1 MGSYGVRGLGAGRG
15 AGLWVAGGRVLAER
29 RGVPA
34 SGGGSGSYGLA
45 MLSLLVIQGPD
56 AGRRFALP
64 KDLPQLLGRSSE
76 ALPMTD
82 NTVSRRHAELTPDGE
97 TWHVRDLQSQNGT
110 WVNGVQIRER
120 IRLEPGDQI
129 RIGATVLM
137 FGPDAVGDAPAVTI
151 TEEGEQQ
158 TEFEA
163 RMFAGDG
170 LDTGYSAEAAA
181 EHLRVIYQLTA
192 LTARLTNK
200 RELLEAV
207 MDLVFNEFR
216 PERGVIMIPGET
228 PDADMV
234 VGVVKYRTPPKS
246 EDDARIHVSRTIL
259 GAAMN
264 GEGVLSSNAMQDP
277 RFAMGDSVQ
286 RYEIRSAIC
295 SPIMFGEQ
303 QFGAIYI
310 DSSSVNHAFD
320 EEQLALLNAVGQH
333 TGLALANAD
342 EHLMRMNSERLAAIG
357 ETVAS
362 LSHSIK
368 NILQGLRGG
377 ADVVEIGLNKGDLAI
392 AKNGWGILRRNLD
405 RIVGLTMNM
414 LAFGRKLQLN
424 LELTRINTIAEE
436 CVQLCE
442 VSSQEKNIAVILD
455 ADPEMPPIAVDPSL
469 IHQALMNL
477 LMNAVEAVEKDTGAV
492 TIRVTFHE
500 AKPLMDPKR
509 PSAMSP
515 PHVEIRVIDN
525 GPGIP
530 QDKLA
535 WIFEPFNTTKGIR
548 GTGLGLA
555 VTKRIIYE
563 HRGRIRVES
572 KPGQGSV
579 FRVLLPADLDAQI
592 DPSATANDKP
602 QMRSMFPGG

>member
-1 MGSYGVRGLGAGRG
+1 V
-15 AGLWVAGGRVLAER
+15 
-29 RGVPA
+29 
-34 SGGGSGSYGLA
+34 
-45 MLSLLVIQGPD
+45 LSLLVIQGPD
-56 AGRRFALP
+56 VGRRFALP
-64 KDLPQLLGRSSE
+64 KNVPQLLGRSSE

-97 TWHVRDLQSQNGT
+97 TWHIRDLRSQNGT
-110 WVNGVQIRER
+110 WINGVQIRER

-129 RIGATVLM
+129 RVGATVLL
-137 FGPDAVGDAPAVTI
+137 FGPDTISVPPVQI
-151 TEEGEQQ
+151 TEDGEQE
-158 TEFEA
+158 TDVEA
-163 RMFAGDG
+163 RLRSGES
-170 LDTGYSAEAAA
+170 DTTPEAAA
-181 EHLRVIYQLTA
+181 EHLRVIYELTA
-192 LTARLTNK
+192 LTARLTNR

-207 MDLVFNEFR
+207 MELVFNEFG
-216 PERGVIMIPGET
+216 PERGVIMIPGEA

-234 VGVVKYRTPPKS
+234 AGVVKYRDTPKG
-246 EDDARIHVSRTIL
+246 EDARIHVSRTIL

-264 GEGVLSSNAMQDP
+264 GEGVLSSNAMTDP

-295 SPIMFGEQ
+295 SPITFGEQ
-303 QFGAIYI
+303 RFGAIYI
-310 DSSSVNHAFD
+310 DSSSVHHAFT
-320 EEQLALLNAVGQH
+320 EEQLALLNAIGQH

-392 AKNGWGILRRNLD
+392 AQNGWGILRRNLD

-424 LELTRINTIAEE
+424 LELTRINTVAEE
-436 CVQLCE
+436 CAQLAE
-442 VSSQEKNIAVILD
+442 VASQEKNIAVIVD
-455 ADPEMPPIAVDPSL
+455 ADPEMPPIAVDPGL

-477 LMNAVEAVEKDTGAV
+477 VMNAVEAVEKDTGAV

-500 AKPLMDPKR
+500 ARPLMDPKR
-509 PSAMSP
+509 PTATSP

-572 KPGQGSV
+572 KTGQGSV

>member
-1 MGSYGVRGLGAGRG
+1 
-15 AGLWVAGGRVLAER
+15 
-29 RGVPA
+29 
-34 SGGGSGSYGLA
+34 

-56 AGRRFALP
+56 AGRRFSLP
-64 KDLPQLLGRSSE
+64 KGLPQLLGRSSE

-82 NTVSRRHAELTPDGE
+82 TTVSRRHAELTPDAD
-97 TWHVRDLQSQNGT
+97 TWFIRDLKSQNGT
-110 WVNGVQIRER
+110 WINGVQIRER

-129 RIGATVLM
+129 RVGATVLL
-137 FGPDAVGDAPAVTI
+137 FGPDAIGDGPAVTI
-151 TEEGEQQ
+151 TDEGEQQ
-158 TEFEA
+158 TEVEA
-163 RMFAGDG
+163 RMHSS
-170 LDTGYSAEAAA
+170 DTGYNAEAAV

-192 LTARLTNK
+192 LTARLANK

-207 MDLVFNEFR
+207 MELVFEEFR

-234 VGVVKYRTPPKS
+234 PGVIKYRDPPKN
-246 EDDARIHVSRTIL
+246 EEDARIHVSRTIL

-286 RYEIRSAIC
+286 RYQIRSAIC

-303 QFGAIYI
+303 RFGAIYI
-310 DSSSVNHAFD
+310 DSSSVNYAFT

-342 EHLMRMNSERLAAIG
+342 EHLMRMNNERLAAIG

-392 AKNGWGILRRNLD
+392 ARNGWGILRRNLD

-424 LELTRINTIAEE
+424 LELSRINTIAEE
-436 CVQLCE
+436 CAQLAE
-442 VSSQEKNIAVILD
+442 VASQEKNIAVIVD
-455 ADPEMPPIAVDPSL
+455 ADPEMPPIAVDPGL

-477 LMNAVEAVEKDTGAV
+477 VMNAIEAVEKDTGAV

-509 PSAMSP
+509 PSATTP

-530 QDKLA
+530 PDKLA

>member
-1 MGSYGVRGLGAGRG
+1 MPRRGLYGACRSRIV
-15 AGLWVAGGRVLAER
+15 W
-29 RGVPA
+29 GV
-34 SGGGSGSYGLA
+34 
-45 MLSLLVIQGPD
+45 LSLVVIQGPD
-56 AGRRFALP
+56 AGKRFPLP
-64 KDLPQLLGRSSE
+64 KDLPQLIGRSSE
-76 ALPMTD
+76 ALPITD
-82 NTVSRRHAELTPDGE
+82 NTVSRRHAELTPDGDV
-97 TWHVRDLQSQNGT
+97 WFVRDLKSQNGT
-110 WVNGVQIRER
+110 WVNGVQIKER

-129 RIGATVLM
+129 RVGATVLA
-137 FGPDAVGDAPAVTI
+137 FGPDLPPEPQAVLLTAD
-151 TEEGEQQ
+151 GEQQ
-158 TEFEA
+158 TEVEA
-163 RMFAGDG
+163 RLFSTDVE
-170 LDTGYSAEAAA
+170 TTAEAAA

-192 LTARLTNK
+192 LTARLTNR

-207 MDLVFNEFR
+207 MDLVFDEFR

-228 PDADMV
+228 SDADMV
-234 VGVVKYRTPPKS
+234 PGVVKYRDPPRN

-259 GAAMN
+259 GAAIN
-264 GEGVLSSNAMQDP
+264 GEGVLSSNAMTDP

-295 SPIMFGEQ
+295 SPVIFGEQ
-303 QFGAIYI
+303 TFGAIYI
-310 DSSSVNHAFD
+310 DSSSVNHAFT

-342 EHLMRMNSERLAAIG
+342 EHLMRMNNERLAAIG

-436 CVQLCE
+436 CAQLVEGPC
-442 VSSQEKNIAVILD
+442 QEKNIAFIVD
-455 ADPEMPPIAVDPSL
+455 ADPEMPPIAVDPGL

-477 LMNAVEAVEKDTGAV
+477 VLNAVEAVEKDTGAV

-509 PSAMSP
+509 PSATTP

-530 QDKLA
+530 PDKLA

-572 KPGQGSV
+572 KPGQGTV

-602 QMRSMFPGG
+602 AMKSMFPGA

>member
-1 MGSYGVRGLGAGRG
+1 
-15 AGLWVAGGRVLAER
+15 
-29 RGVPA
+29 
-34 SGGGSGSYGLA
+34 

-56 AGRRFALP
+56 AGKRFALP
-64 KDLPQLLGRSSE
+64 KELPQLLGRSSE
-76 ALPMTD
+76 ALLMTD
-82 NTVSRRHAELTPDGE
+82 TTVSRRHAELTPDGDM
-97 TWHVRDLQSQNGT
+97 WFIRDLKSQNGT
-110 WVNGVQIRER
+110 WINGVQIRER

-129 RIGATVLM
+129 RVGATVLL
-137 FGPDAVGDAPAVTI
+137 FGPDAIGDGPAVTI
-151 TEEGEQQ
+151 TDEGEQQ
-158 TEFEA
+158 TEVEA
-163 RMFAGDG
+163 RMHSS
-170 LDTGYSAEAAA
+170 DTGSNAEAAA

-192 LTARLTNK
+192 LTARLANK

-207 MDLVFNEFR
+207 MNLVFEEFR

-234 VGVVKYRTPPKS
+234 PGVIKYRDPPKN
-246 EDDARIHVSRTIL
+246 EEDARIHVSRTIL

-286 RYEIRSAIC
+286 RYQIRSAIC
-295 SPIMFGEQ
+295 SPITFGEQ
-303 QFGAIYI
+303 RFGAIYI
-310 DSSSVNHAFD
+310 DSSSVNYAFT

-342 EHLMRMNSERLAAIG
+342 EHLMRMNNERLAAIG

-392 AKNGWGILRRNLD
+392 ARNGWGILRRNLD

-436 CVQLCE
+436 CVQLAE
-442 VSSQEKNIAVILD
+442 IASQEKNIAVIVD
-455 ADPEMPPIAVDPSL
+455 ADPEMPPIAVDPGL

-477 LMNAVEAVEKDTGAV
+477 VMNAIEAVEKDTGAV

-509 PSAMSP
+509 PSATTP

>member
-1 MGSYGVRGLGAGRG
+1 M
-15 AGLWVAGGRVLAER
+15 LA
-29 RGVPA
+29 
-34 SGGGSGSYGLA
+34 
-45 MLSLLVIQGPD
+45 LLVIQGPD
-56 AGRRFALP
+56 AGKRFALP
-64 KDLPQLLGRSSE
+64 KELPQLLGRSSE

-82 NTVSRRHAELTPDGE
+82 TTVSRRHAELTPDGE
-97 TWHVRDLQSQNGT
+97 MWFIRDLKSQNGT
-110 WVNGVQIRER
+110 WINGVQIRER

-129 RIGATVLM
+129 RVGATVLL
-137 FGPDAVGDAPAVTI
+137 FGPDAIGDGPAVTI

-158 TEFEA
+158 TEVEA
-163 RMFAGDG
+163 RMHSS
-170 LDTGYSAEAAA
+170 DTGYNAEAAA

-192 LTARLTNK
+192 LTARLANK

-207 MDLVFNEFR
+207 MNLVFEEFR

-234 VGVVKYRTPPKS
+234 PGVIKYRDPPKN
-246 EDDARIHVSRTIL
+246 EEDARIHVSRTIL

-286 RYEIRSAIC
+286 RYQIRSAIC

-303 QFGAIYI
+303 RFGAIYI
-310 DSSSVNHAFD
+310 DSSSVNYAFT

-342 EHLMRMNSERLAAIG
+342 EHLMRMNNERLAAIG

-392 AKNGWGILRRNLD
+392 SRNGWGILRRNLD

-436 CVQLCE
+436 CVQLAE
-442 VSSQEKNIAVILD
+442 IASQEKNIAVIVD
-455 ADPEMPPIAVDPSL
+455 ADPEMPPIAVDPGL

-477 LMNAVEAVEKDTGAV
+477 VMNAIEAVEKDTGAV

-509 PSAMSP
+509 PSATTP

-602 QMRSMFPGG
+602 QMRSMFPGA

>member
-1 MGSYGVRGLGAGRG
+1 
-15 AGLWVAGGRVLAER
+15 
-29 RGVPA
+29 
-34 SGGGSGSYGLA
+34 
-45 MLSLLVIQGPD
+45 MLTLLVIQGPD

-64 KDLPQLLGRSSE
+64 RELPQLIGRSSE
-76 ALPMTD
+76 ALPITD
-82 NTVSRRHAELTPDGE
+82 NTVSRRHAELTPDGDA
-97 TWHVRDLQSQNGT
+97 WFVRDLKSQNGT

-120 IRLEPGDQI
+120 IRLEPGDQV
-129 RIGATVLM
+129 RAGSTVFL
-137 FGPDAVGDAPAVTI
+137 FGPDAAPETPAVLLAD
-151 TEEGEQQ
+151 EGEIQ
-158 TEFEA
+158 TEVEA
-163 RMFAGDG
+163 RLIVGEG
-170 LDTGYSAEAAA
+170 ETSAEAAA

-200 RELLEAV
+200 RELLESV
-207 MDLVFNEFR
+207 MDLVFNEFL
-216 PERGVIMIPGET
+216 PERGVIMIPGEAA
-228 PDADMV
+228 DADMV
-234 VGVVKYRTPPKS
+234 AGVIKHRDPPRG
-246 EDDARIHVSRTIL
+246 EDEARIHVSRTIL
-259 GAAMN
+259 RAAMN
-264 GEGVLSSNAMQDP
+264 GEGVLSSNAMTDP

-295 SPIMFGEQ
+295 SPIIFGDQ
-303 QFGAIYI
+303 KFGAVYI
-310 DSSSVNHAFD
+310 DSSSVHHAFS

-342 EHLMRMNSERLAAIG
+342 EHLMRMNNERLAAIG

-377 ADVVEIGLNKGDLAI
+377 ADVVEIGLNKNDLAI

-414 LAFGRKLQLN
+414 LAFGRKLQIN
-424 LELTRINTIAEE
+424 LELTRVNTIAEE
-436 CVQLCE
+436 CAQLVE
-442 VSSQEKNIAVILD
+442 AQRLEKNIAVLVD
-455 ADPEMPPIAVDPSL
+455 ADPEMPPIAIDPGL

-477 LMNAVEAVEKDTGAV
+477 VLNAVEVVEKDTGAV
-492 TIRVTFHE
+492 TIRVAFHE
-500 AKPLMDPKR
+500 AKPLLDPKR
-509 PSAMSP
+509 PSATTP
-515 PHVEIRVIDN
+515 PHVEVRVIDN

-555 VTKRIIYE
+555 VTKRIVYE

-572 KPGQGSV
+572 RPGQGAV

-602 QMRSMFPGG
+602 AMKSMFPGA

>member
-1 MGSYGVRGLGAGRG
+1 
-15 AGLWVAGGRVLAER
+15 
-29 RGVPA
+29 
-34 SGGGSGSYGLA
+34 

-56 AGRRFALP
+56 AGKRFALP
-64 KDLPQLLGRSSE
+64 KELPQLLGRSSE

-82 NTVSRRHAELTPDGE
+82 TTVSRRHAELTPDGDM
-97 TWHVRDLQSQNGT
+97 WFIRDLKSQNGT
-110 WVNGVQIRER
+110 WINGVQIRER

-129 RIGATVLM
+129 RVGATVLL
-137 FGPDAVGDAPAVTI
+137 FGPDAIGDGPAVTI
-151 TEEGEQQ
+151 TDEGEQQ
-158 TEFEA
+158 TEVEA
-163 RMFAGDG
+163 RMHSS
-170 LDTGYSAEAAA
+170 DTGYNAEAAA

-192 LTARLTNK
+192 LTARLANK

-207 MDLVFNEFR
+207 MNLVFEEFR

-234 VGVVKYRTPPKS
+234 PGVIKYRDPPKN
-246 EDDARIHVSRTIL
+246 EEDARIHVSRTIL

-286 RYEIRSAIC
+286 RYQIRSAIC
-295 SPIMFGEQ
+295 SPITFGEQ
-303 QFGAIYI
+303 RFGAIYI
-310 DSSSVNHAFD
+310 DSSSVNYAFT

-342 EHLMRMNSERLAAIG
+342 EHLMRMNNERLAAIG

-392 AKNGWGILRRNLD
+392 SRNGWGILRRNLD

-424 LELTRINTIAEE
+424 LELTRINAIAEE
-436 CVQLCE
+436 CAQLAE
-442 VSSQEKNIAVILD
+442 VASQEKNIAVIVD
-455 ADPEMPPIAVDPSL
+455 ADPEMPPIAVDPGL

-477 LMNAVEAVEKDTGAV
+477 VMNAIEAVEKDTGAV

-509 PSAMSP
+509 PSATTP

-572 KPGQGSV
+572 KPNQGSV

>member
-1 MGSYGVRGLGAGRG
+1 
-15 AGLWVAGGRVLAER
+15 
-29 RGVPA
+29 
-34 SGGGSGSYGLA
+34 
-45 MLSLLVIQGPD
+45 
-56 AGRRFALP
+56 
-64 KDLPQLLGRSSE
+64 
-76 ALPMTD
+76 
-82 NTVSRRHAELTPDGE
+82 
-97 TWHVRDLQSQNGT
+97 
-110 WVNGVQIRER
+110 
-120 IRLEPGDQI
+120 
-129 RIGATVLM
+129 
-137 FGPDAVGDAPAVTI
+137 
-151 TEEGEQQ
+151 
-158 TEFEA
+158 
-163 RMFAGDG
+163 
-170 LDTGYSAEAAA
+170 
-181 EHLRVIYQLTA
+181 
-192 LTARLTNK
+192 
-200 RELLEAV
+200 
-207 MDLVFNEFR
+207 
-216 PERGVIMIPGET
+216 
-228 PDADMV
+228 
-234 VGVVKYRTPPKS
+234 
-246 EDDARIHVSRTIL
+246 
-259 GAAMN
+259 
-264 GEGVLSSNAMQDP
+264 
-277 RFAMGDSVQ
+277 
-286 RYEIRSAIC
+286 
-295 SPIMFGEQ
+295 
-303 QFGAIYI
+303 
-310 DSSSVNHAFD
+310 
-320 EEQLALLNAVGQH
+320 
-333 TGLALANAD
+333 
-342 EHLMRMNSERLAAIG
+342 MRMNNERLAAIG

-392 AKNGWGILRRNLD
+392 SRNGWGILRRNLD

-436 CVQLCE
+436 CAQLAE
-442 VSSQEKNIAVILD
+442 VASQEKNIAVIVD
-455 ADPEMPPIAVDPSL
+455 ADPEMPPIAVDPGL

-477 LMNAVEAVEKDTGAV
+477 VMNAIEAVEKDTGAV

-509 PSAMSP
+509 PSATTP

>member
-1 MGSYGVRGLGAGRG
+1 MPRNGRG
-15 AGLWVAGGRVLAER
+15 SPRAPRF
-29 RGVPA
+29 VP
-34 SGGGSGSYGLA
+34 YGWPV
-45 MLSLLVIQGPD
+45 LSLLVIQGPD
-56 AGRRFALP
+56 QGKRFSLP
-64 KDLPQLLGRSSE
+64 KDVPQLIGRSSE

-97 TWHVRDLQSQNGT
+97 LWYVRDLSSQNGT

-129 RIGATVLM
+129 RVGATVLM
-137 FGPDAVGDAPAVTI
+137 FGPGVVGDGPPVLI
-151 TEEGEQQ
+151 TSDGEQE
-158 TEFEA
+158 TDVEA
-163 RMFAGDG
+163 RLRSGES
-170 LDTGYSAEAAA
+170 DTGPEAAA

-192 LTARLTNK
+192 LTARLTNR

-216 PERGVIMIPGET
+216 PERGVIMVPGET
-228 PDADMV
+228 PDADLV
-234 VGVVKYRTPPKS
+234 VGVVKYRDPPKN
-246 EDDARIHVSRTIL
+246 EEDARIHVSRTIL
-259 GAAMN
+259 NVAMN
-264 GEGVLSSNAMQDP
+264 GEGVLSSNAMSDP

-286 RYEIRSAIC
+286 RYQIRSAIC
-295 SPIMFGEQ
+295 SPIIFGEQ
-303 QFGAIYI
+303 RFGAIYI
-310 DSSSVNHAFD
+310 DSSSVNYAFT

-342 EHLMRMNSERLAAIG
+342 EHLMRMNNERLAAIG

-377 ADVVEIGLNKGDLAI
+377 ADVVEIGLDKGDLAI
-392 AKNGWGILRRNLD
+392 ARNGWGILRRNLD

-442 VSSQEKNIAVILD
+442 VSSQEKNIAVIVD
-455 ADPEMPPIAVDPSL
+455 ADPEMPPIAVDPGL

-477 LMNAVEAVEKDTGAV
+477 LMNAIEAVEKDTGAV

-500 AKPLMDPKR
+500 ARPLMDPKR
-509 PSAMSP
+509 PSATTP

-530 QDKLA
+530 PDKMA

-563 HRGRIRVES
+563 HHGRIRVES
-572 KPGQGSV
+572 RPGQGSV